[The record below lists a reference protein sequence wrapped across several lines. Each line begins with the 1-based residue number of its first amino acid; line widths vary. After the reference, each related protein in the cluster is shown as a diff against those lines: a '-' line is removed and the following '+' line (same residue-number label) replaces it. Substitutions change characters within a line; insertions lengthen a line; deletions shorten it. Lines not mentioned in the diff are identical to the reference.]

1 MKDRYLS
8 IFRLKVL
15 NWKSLKK
22 EKKSE
27 NIFLPIQKKIENRKS
42 LQVLIFFGQKNRR
55 LRLRLSRY

>member
-27 NIFLPIQKKIENRKS
+27 NIFLPIQKKSKIENRYK
-42 LQVLIFFGQKNRR
+42 F
-55 LRLRLSRY
+55 

>member
-22 EKKSE
+22 EKNPK
-27 NIFLPIQKKIENRKS
+27 IFFFRSKKIENRKS

>member
-22 EKKSE
+22 EKNPK
-27 NIFLPIQKKIENRKS
+27 IFFLRSKKIENRKS